1 MELQT
6 SQPSGGLPG
15 EGSSRPCEVVSRR
28 NDDETIFPANEINSS
43 ACEYSPKHTPV
54 ILIGVPASSP
64 WHFSDTEVLMMKH
77 RTITGLLAVALLA
90 TAVTAATL
98 RSHSPSTD
106 RIVRFAGMT
115 LSKGLTV
122 DVNKL
127 PTEDFDDQSLVYSSK
142 R

>member
-1 MELQT
+1 MLFHAST
-6 SQPSGGLPG
+6 TMKPFSLRMKSIRQPVNTA
-15 EGSSRPCEVVSRR
+15 R
-28 NDDETIFPANEINSS
+28 
-43 ACEYSPKHTPV
+43 KHTPV